1 MSDDKP
7 RQIRLSI
14 APATAA
20 TCGDGRGNFCP
31 LVRTAAF
38 GTRWECLI
46 WGSLEDMGWL
56 MRHPKC
62 LDAESELAAS
72 EANMKQSGT
81 CVVEVKK

>member
-1 MSDDKP
+1 MSDEKP

-14 APATAA
+14 APATSR
-20 TCGDGRGNFCP
+20 TCGDGQNFCP

-62 LDAESELAAS
+62 LDAESEQNILLVPPGPNVSVAKE
-72 EANMKQSGT
+72 EAQ
-81 CVVEVKK
+81 

>member
-1 MSDDKP
+1 MSD

-20 TCGDGRGNFCP
+20 TCGDGQGKFCG

-46 WGSLEDMGWL
+46 WGSLEDTGWL

-62 LDAESELAAS
+62 LDAEKSGERWTPI
-72 EANMKQSGT
+72 QSGT